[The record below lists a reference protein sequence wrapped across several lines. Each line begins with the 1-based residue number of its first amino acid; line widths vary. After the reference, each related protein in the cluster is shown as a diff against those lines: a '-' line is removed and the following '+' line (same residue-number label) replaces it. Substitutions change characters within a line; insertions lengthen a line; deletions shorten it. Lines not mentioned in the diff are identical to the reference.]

1 MSSRSR
7 WLIFLVSTPLV
18 VFAAVGGLLGA
29 SSARTQEEFPHLA
42 VFRDVVSHILQTY
55 VEPVNPDKVMDGAM
69 RGLVDGLDP
78 SSAYLSAEEVKAID
92 AATPLA
98 AGDVGLAVT
107 RQFYLRIVGVLDG
120 SPAARAGLKTGD
132 YIRGIDGKPT
142 RELSAYTGTRLLRGA
157 PGSKVTLSV
166 FRGSA
171 VEPREFAL
179 VREARPAEMVSG
191 KRLAGGEGYVRVS
204 SFDAGAAKGIRQQ
217 IDTLR
222 QAGATGALID
232 LRGTAG
238 GSIDEGIAAARLF
251 VKSGT
256 LAIRAGHAP
265 TDKTTI
271 AAAAGDGAITLPV
284 VLLVSNG
291 TADAAEVFAAALAG
305 AHRADLV
312 GQITAGIAGV
322 QQLVRLPEGVGLWM
336 TYQRYF
342 TPDNEPIHERG
353 ILPTVGVDEPFVDFD
368 ETPPAT
374 DATLAK
380 GIEHLRTKKAA

>member
-1 MSSRSR
+1 
-7 WLIFLVSTPLV
+7 
-18 VFAAVGGLLGA
+18 
-29 SSARTQEEFPHLA
+29 
-42 VFRDVVSHILQTY
+42 
-55 VEPVNPDKVMDGAM
+55 M
-69 RGLVDGLDP
+69 RGLVDSMDP
-78 SSAYLSAEEVKAID
+78 SSAYLSAAEVKAID
-92 AATPLA
+92 AATPLP
-98 AGDVGLAVT
+98 AGDTGLVVT
-107 RQFYLRIVGVLDG
+107 RQFYLRIVGVRDG

-142 RELSAYTGTRLLRGA
+142 RDLSSYTGTRLLRGA

-171 VEPREFAL
+171 VEPREFVL
-179 VREARPAEMVSG
+179 VREAGPFDVMRAED
-191 KRLAGGEGYVRVS
+191 LGGGMSYVRVS
-204 SFDAGAAKGIRQQ
+204 NFQSGAAARLRDAIDRLQKAGAKSLVIDVRGI
-217 IDTLR
+217 
-222 QAGATGALID
+222 
-232 LRGTAG
+232 AG

-256 LAIRAGHAP
+256 LAIRAGHAA

-271 AAAAGDGAITLPV
+271 TAATGDGAITLPV

-291 TADAAEVFAAALAG
+291 TADAAEVFAAALSG
-305 AHRADLV
+305 THRADLV
-312 GQITAGIAGV
+312 GQVTAGIAGV

-342 TPDNEPIHERG
+342 TPDNQPIHERG
-353 ILPTVGVDEPFVDFD
+353 ILPTVGVDLPFVDFD

-380 GIEHLRTKKAA
+380 GIEHLKGKKAP